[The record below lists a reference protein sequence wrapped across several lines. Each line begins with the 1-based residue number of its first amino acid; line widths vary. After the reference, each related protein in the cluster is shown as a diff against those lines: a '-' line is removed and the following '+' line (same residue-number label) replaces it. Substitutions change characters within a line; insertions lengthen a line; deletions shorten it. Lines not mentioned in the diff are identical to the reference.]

1 MVNPL
6 NTKLDAVF
14 RRIIKYRDK
23 HTCQSCRK
31 RFGEQWLDCA
41 HFKSRA
47 KKSTRWDPENCI
59 TLCRGC
65 HSQLHHYP
73 EGMAALMLRRL
84 GPDAY
89 DDLILRANKSLKL
102 TKSDKHELLM
112 QLETQLSEMLD
123 VTKGSD

>member
-1 MVNPL
+1 
-6 NTKLDAVF
+6 
-14 RRIIKYRDK
+14 
-23 HTCQSCRK
+23 
-31 RFGEQWLDCA
+31 
-41 HFKSRA
+41 
-47 KKSTRWDPENCI
+47 
-59 TLCRGC
+59 
-65 HSQLHHYP
+65 
-73 EGMAALMLRRL
+73 MLRRL